1 MEGDEYPT
9 FLTLVCGSRSLV
21 QRPGGEAWARY
32 LIECITDHANLVVTG
47 DAPGVDT
54 WTRERMARTSIR
66 CVVFAL
72 DGTVRE
78 GADGRE
84 IGRWCTVERRQL
96 FERASASARTAWP
109 LVRNTAMVRAVARRA
124 RLGRLSAV
132 YALKDPLSPT
142 DGTGQTV
149 REARRAGL
157 QTWVETWSAA
167 QAAEGMRAG

>member
-1 MEGDEYPT
+1 MEHPDESYEYPT
-9 FLTLVCGSRSLV
+9 LLTLVCGSRSLV
-21 QRPGGEAWARY
+21 QRPGGEAWARHI
-32 LIECITDHANLVVTG
+32 IECITDHANLVVTG
-47 DAPGVDT
+47 DAPGPDT
-54 WTRERMARTSIR
+54 WVRERMARTSIR
-66 CVVFAL
+66 CVVFSL

-84 IGRWCTVERRQL
+84 IGRWCPAERVSSGSR
-96 FERASASARTAWP
+96 WP
-109 LVRNTAMVRAVARRA
+109 LVRDAAMVRAVARRA
-124 RLGRLSAV
+124 RMGRLAAV

>member
-54 WTRERMARTSIR
+54 WTRERMARTSVR

-84 IGRWCTVERRQL
+84 IGRWCPAERVAPGSR
-96 FERASASARTAWP
+96 WP